1 MPSVEA
7 LPLPTTIT
15 PPILAV
21 ERRSDEGTGY
31 EKSGLTEAQAEAYE
45 KQLLRLMDEEKP
57 YRNSYL
63 TLQELAD
70 ELSISA
76 HNLSQVIN
84 TRLGKNFYDFVNE
97 YRVEEVKRR
106 LLDPKYRNLK
116 ILAIGLDAGFN
127 TKSTFNAFFKKHT
140 GVTPSRY
147 REQSQAAAA

>member
-1 MPSVEA
+1 VLEG
-7 LPLPTTIT
+7 PT
-15 PPILAV
+15 
-21 ERRSDEGTGY
+21 DEGTVY
-31 EKSGLTEAQAEAYE
+31 EKSGLTDAQAEAYQ
-45 KQLLRLMDEEKP
+45 KQLLRLMDEKKP
-57 YRNSYL
+57 YRNGYL

-106 LLDPKYRNLK
+106 LLDPKYQNLK

-127 TKSTFNAFFKKHT
+127 TKSTFNAFFKKRT

-147 REQSQAAAA
+147 REHQAAAA